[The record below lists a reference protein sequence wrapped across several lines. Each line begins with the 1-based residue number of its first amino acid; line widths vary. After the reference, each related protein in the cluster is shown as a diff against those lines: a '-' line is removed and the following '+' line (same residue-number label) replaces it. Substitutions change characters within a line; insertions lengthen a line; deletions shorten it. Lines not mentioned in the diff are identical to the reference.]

1 MAQNVA
7 ASGSTIAMNV
17 TSTATKGVVDAK
29 DAVVAYHVAT
39 VQPLL
44 SAGLGYASIWA
55 GSGLVHLRGGV
66 ASGMTYINKLS
77 AQMLELS
84 RAMWA
89 ESFKRWSAFSSEM
102 SGLAFDEFLRRNQ
115 VCHHPCRSRLM
126 MTTSSLIWG
135 AIWISAAVTLHPTRD
150 AQVGIL
156 TASATLVFAALLR
169 GGVMAR
175 RAIADGPREF
185 VSSKKAEEDS
195 FKVFSAFKHAGFR
208 SGDCIGEDV
217 QQPM

>member
-1 MAQNVA
+1 MPSSLFSRVWSGVGQAKDTVLEYAEPAVSGTFELSRRATQSIAEAVPPAVQMAQNVA

-126 MTTSSLIWG
+126 MTTSC
-135 AIWISAAVTLHPTRD
+135 R
-150 AQVGIL
+150 
-156 TASATLVFAALLR
+156 
-169 GGVMAR
+169 
-175 RAIADGPREF
+175 
-185 VSSKKAEEDS
+185 
-195 FKVFSAFKHAGFR
+195 
-208 SGDCIGEDV
+208 
-217 QQPM
+217 